1 MTVTEITS
9 KRGKTEDDRD
19 ARRSVEP
26 KTRGL
31 RPRTP
36 IIPILITLAAVAL
49 AGLLGWAM
57 WGSYMGAPWTRDATL
72 RTYIVTMAPEVAG
85 RIVEL
90 PVIDNGYVHKGD
102 LLMVIDPTNYKI
114 AVSQTRRRC
123 SWRRRACRTSTRRS
137 MSSTHR

>member
-9 KRGKTEDDRD
+9 KRAKTEDDRD
-19 ARRSVEP
+19 ASKSVEP
-26 KTRGL
+26 ETPEPI

-36 IIPILITLAAVAL
+36 IIPFLITFAAVAL

-57 WGSYMGAPWTRDATL
+57 WVGYMGTPWTRDGTVRA
-72 RTYIVTMAPEVAG
+72 YIVTMAPEVAG

-90 PVIDNGYVHKGD
+90 PLVDNGYVRKGD

-114 AVSQTRRRC
+114 ALNQAKAEVKL
-123 SWRRRACRTSTRRS
+123 AEAG
-137 MSSTHR
+137 